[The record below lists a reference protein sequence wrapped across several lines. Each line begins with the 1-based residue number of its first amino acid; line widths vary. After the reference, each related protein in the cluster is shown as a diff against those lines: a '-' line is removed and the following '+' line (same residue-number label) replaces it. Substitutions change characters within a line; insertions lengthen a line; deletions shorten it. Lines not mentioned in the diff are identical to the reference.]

1 MKIEILK
8 RIKIREEEK
17 ILIEV
22 LINICEYYK
31 IYETDKIIKYIK
43 NTINIQAKFRRNI
56 FDFLIFSMYF
66 YVFNIKVIKA

>member
-43 NTINIQAKFRRNI
+43 NTINI
-56 FDFLIFSMYF
+56 
-66 YVFNIKVIKA
+66 